1 MADDPIRQ
9 RAVALY
15 NQSWDLLEDPKR
27 DADGDRK
34 LLLAACGSRACWEG
48 IGDAENLSVGDWMV
62 ARVLAELGIGELA
75 VSFARSARDLAEGD
89 DAPIWMRASAM
100 EGLARAY
107 AAAGDAAQR
116 DRHVALASDLVNQ
129 IPDADDRE
137 LIAAQLATVPE
148 AAR

>member
-1 MADDPIRQ
+1 MTDDPIRQ

-27 DADGDRK
+27 DADRDRK

-48 IGDAENLSVGDWMV
+48 VGDAENMSVGDWMV
-62 ARVLAELGIGELA
+62 SRVLAELGAADLA
-75 VSFARSARDLAEGD
+75 VSFAQSAHDLVEGN

-129 IPDADDRE
+129 IPDLEDRE

-148 AAR
+148 VAH

>member
-1 MADDPIRQ
+1 MTDDPVRQ

-27 DADGDRK
+27 DAEGDRK

-62 ARVLAELGIGELA
+62 SRVLAELGVGELA
-75 VSFARSARDLAEGD
+75 VSFARSALDLADGSQ
-89 DAPIWMRASAM
+89 APIWMRASAM

-107 AAAGDAAQR
+107 AACGDAPQR

-129 IPDADDRE
+129 IPDVEDRE
-137 LIAAQLATVPE
+137 LIAGQLATVPE
-148 AAR
+148 VAR